1 MSDQVLDTTARYDSD
16 RKVLTLGQANE
27 PMTTMRATVA
37 HLAWWLDWR
46 TGNRKAVRPIQEAG
60 R

>member
-1 MSDQVLDTTARYDSD
+1 MSDQLLDTTARYDGA
-16 RKVLTLGQANE
+16 RKVFALGHANE